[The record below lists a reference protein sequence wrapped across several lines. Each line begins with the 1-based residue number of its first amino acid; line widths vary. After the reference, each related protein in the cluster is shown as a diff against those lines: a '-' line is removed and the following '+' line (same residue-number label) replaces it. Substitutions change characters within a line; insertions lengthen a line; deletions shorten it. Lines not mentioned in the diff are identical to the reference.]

1 LHGSGVRPVSEG
13 HAFYGLEN
21 CLMSFHCADLTDD
34 YFELTMDT
42 FMQHARTYAGGAGDG
57 NEGATWNLVDKSAG
71 Y

>member
-1 LHGSGVRPVSEG
+1 MTGVGLYSEG
-13 HAFYGLEN
+13 HAFYSLEN

-42 FMQHARTYAGGAGDG
+42 FMEHAKTYALGGGG
-57 NEGATWNLVDKSAG
+57 GGGGGGTWNVVDKSAG

>member
-1 LHGSGVRPVSEG
+1 
-13 HAFYGLEN
+13 
-21 CLMSFHCADLTDD
+21 MSFHCADLTDD